1 MIKEAIQIVVE
12 GRSLSMDE
20 ASQVMEELM
29 DGLVTPSQFGALV
42 TALRIK
48 GETVEEIAGLAR
60 TMRAKALKVNSS
72 GPVVDTCGTGGDGAS
87 TFNVSTTAAFI
98 AAGAGLKV
106 AKHGNRAM
114 SSKSGSADVLEALG
128 VRIELSPE
136 QVERCLED
144 VNIGFMFAPA
154 FHPSMKYAS
163 APRREIGIR
172 TVFNILGPL
181 TNPAGAEAQVIGV
194 PSEQFGSRIAEA
206 LGLLGTKRAVI
217 VYGLSGLDE
226 ITVTDRTRIW
236 ELANGRV
243 ADYLVSPEEFG
254 YARATLKDIRGG
266 SAAENAQILRSILS
280 GEKGPR
286 RDMAVMNAAAAIKA
300 GKGNGSGSSG
310 VAESLVE
317 CAKKAEQ
324 AIDSGKALDRLEKL
338 IELTQSFGG

>member
-1 MIKEAIQIVVE
+1 
-12 GRSLSMDE
+12 
-20 ASQVMEELM
+20 
-29 DGLVTPSQFGALV
+29 
-42 TALRIK
+42 
-48 GETVEEIAGLAR
+48 
-60 TMRAKALKVNSS
+60 
-72 GPVVDTCGTGGDGAS
+72 
-87 TFNVSTTAAFI
+87 
-98 AAGAGLKV
+98 
-106 AKHGNRAM
+106 M
-114 SSKSGSADVLEALG
+114 SSKSGSADVLEELG

-206 LGLLGTKRAVI
+206 LGLLGTKHAVI